1 MSVVVEYKKIIKM
14 ENMEANELYRRIF
27 DTSSDGIVIT
37 DLETSSILAANPA
50 AAMMHGCMLE
60 EFFGLQMHDLIDPRS
75 SYKFD
80 DLKKDINHGGNS
92 SGLATHTIKDGS
104 LVYVE
109 WRSVSI
115 AYQDRSCALS
125 ILRDMSESIISKQEM
140 VKRELELT
148 TLLEISQTLA
158 SRLELKPEQ
167 MLDQLAILINYTHA
181 SLFKIFDSSLIAVA
195 VRGTGRL
202 KGVAPFT
209 VKLNGQ
215 GTLET
220 LFNDRKPIRI
230 SDIWNDESSA
240 QFLRGLLTGESVAL
254 LEGMCSWMWVP
265 LAVKKR
271 IIGGFGIAS
280 STRNHF
286 TSHDADLAMTIANQA
301 ALTMA
306 NAELYENAQLLAA
319 VQERQRLAQ
328 NLHDAVN
335 QSLFSAGLITEVLP
349 RLWDRD
355 PDAGKRSLQDLRH
368 LINGAMAEM
377 RALLAELRPTALT
390 DAELG
395 DLLLI
400 LGNAFTGRTNIP
412 VNIMVIGKRR
422 LNAQIQVSIYRIC
435 QEALNNIAKHA
446 KAANVEIELNH
457 SAKSLSLKI
466 RDDGCGFDASE
477 LSDANHYGLI
487 MMRERAEFTG
497 GVMEISSQIDSG
509 TKIEVHW
516 KIQK

>member
-1 MSVVVEYKKIIKM
+1 MEVE
-14 ENMEANELYRRIF
+14 ELYRRLF
-27 DTSSDGIVIT
+27 DASTEGIIIT
-37 DLETSSILAANPA
+37 DLETGKLLVANPA
-50 AAMMHGCMLE
+50 AAKMHGYV
-60 EFFGLQMHDLIDPRS
+60 LQDLYRLQLHDLIEPQS
-75 SYKFD
+75 MHVLEE
-80 DLKKDINHGGNS
+80 LKEAINFGGNFK
-92 SGLATHTIKDGS
+92 GVVKHIRKDDS
-104 LVYVE
+104 VVYVS
-109 WRSVSI
+109 WWSD
-115 AYQDRSCALS
+115 AFNYQDRVYALS
-125 ILRDMSESIISKQEM
+125 FLRDINERIQEERQLSRIM
-140 VKRELELT
+140 VERELELT
-148 TLLEISQTLA
+148 TLLEISHALA
-158 SRLELKPEQ
+158 SGLELKPDLI
-167 MLDQLAILINYTHA
+167 LDQLGILIKYTHA
-181 SLFKIFDSSLIAVA
+181 SLFTIIDSTLTAVA

-202 KGVAPFT
+202 EGVEPFT

-254 LEGMCSWMWVP
+254 LEGMRSWMWVP

-301 ALTMA
+301 AMTMA
-306 NAELYENAQLLAA
+306 NAELYEHAQTLAA
-319 VQERQRLAQ
+319 LQERQRLAQ

-377 RALLAELRPTALT
+377 RALLAELRPTTLT
-390 DAELG
+390 DTELG

-412 VNIMVIGKRR
+412 VNIMVIGERR
-422 LNAQIQVSIYRIC
+422 LKAQTQVAIYRIC
-435 QEALNNIAKHA
+435 QEALINIAKHA
-446 KAANVEIELNH
+446 KATNVEIELNH
-457 SAKSLSLKI
+457 SVRSLNLKI

-477 LSDANHYGLI
+477 LSGASHYGLF
-487 MMRERAEFTG
+487 MMRERAENTG
-497 GVMEISSQIDSG
+497 GVLGISSQIGLG
-509 TKIEVHW
+509 TEIEVRW
-516 KIQK
+516 RIQKEG

>member
-1 MSVVVEYKKIIKM
+1 
-14 ENMEANELYRRIF
+14 MEAKELYRRLF
-27 DTSSDGIVIT
+27 DASSDGIILT
-37 DLETSSILAANPA
+37 DLETNRILVANPA
-50 AAMMHGCMLE
+50 AAMMHGYVLQD
-60 EFFGLQMHDLIDPRS
+60 FFGLQMHDLIEPRS
-75 SYKFD
+75 LYKFD
-80 DLKKDINHGGNS
+80 DLKKDINLRGNS

-115 AYQDRSCALS
+115 AYQDRLCALS
-125 ILRDMSESIISKQEM
+125 ILRDMSESIISKQDM
-140 VKRELELT
+140 VERELELT

-158 SRLELKPEQ
+158 SRLELKPEH

-202 KGVAPFT
+202 EEVAPFT
-209 VKLNGQ
+209 IKLNGQ
-215 GTLET
+215 GILET
-220 LFNDRKPIRI
+220 LFNDRKPICI
-230 SDIWNDESSA
+230 SDIWNDENPA
-240 QFLRGLLTGESVAL
+240 KFLRGLLTGESVAL
-254 LEGMCSWMWVP
+254 IEGMRSWMWVP

-301 ALTMA
+301 AMTMV
-306 NAELYENAQLLAA
+306 NAELYEHAQALAA
-319 VQERQRLAQ
+319 LQERQRLAQ

-377 RALLAELRPTALT
+377 RALLAELRPTTLT
-390 DAELG
+390 DTELG

-412 VNIMVIGKRR
+412 VNIMVIGERR
-422 LNAQIQVSIYRIC
+422 LKAQTQEAIYRIC
-435 QEALNNIAKHA
+435 QEALINIAKHA
-446 KAANVEIELNH
+446 KATNVEIELNH
-457 SAKSLSLKI
+457 SARSLILKI
-466 RDDGCGFDASE
+466 RDDGSGFDASE
-477 LSDANHYGLI
+477 LSGASHYGLS
-487 MMRERAEFTG
+487 MMRERAENTG
-497 GVMEISSQIDSG
+497 GVLEISSQTGLG
-509 TKIEVHW
+509 TEIEVRW
-516 KIQK
+516 RIQKEG